1 MIFLIVKIFV
11 LLVMVVMLAIDM
23 RTMILMYRSKNAS
36 EKQKERLREQM
47 KEIASL

>member
-1 MIFLIVKIFV
+1 MLFLIEILV

-23 RTMILMYRSKNAS
+23 RIMILMYRSKNAS
-36 EKQKERLREQM
+36 EKQKERLTEQM